1 MELSNVS
8 RVFNSAI
15 EQIGKVVV
23 GQMELVEGVLVA
35 LFSEG
40 SVLIE
45 GPPGLGKTL
54 LVNVLSKT
62 VNCDFNRVQFTPDLM
77 PSDLTGH
84 SIYDMKEQQFR
95 FNKGPVF
102 TNILLTD
109 EINRSPPKTQASL
122 LEVMQERQVTVD
134 GTTHVL
140 DRPFLVIATQNPI
153 EHEGTYP
160 LPEAQV
166 DRFMFKLLVDYPSTA
181 VDVIGP
187 GAAPPHD
194 PGQDKRQPGDRS
206 EVADTAQQHRR
217 GAGQQRRGDRFEVP
231 FEGLQRDSVQHVV
244 AADRDDSDVGPRRQ
258 DDRHLI
264 AQNVGGSG
272 TPDGDAVDRRVEAPS
287 EMRADPP
294 HPDLI
299 RVFESRPR
307 TARIAEYGDP
317 ERREI
322 RRAEYSRGVGSF
334 EPRQIAKS
342 RVEDLTGQTEEGSGS
357 DPEACV
363 HDAFHRFHASAV
375 PG

>member
-8 RVFNSAI
+8 EVFDSAI
-15 EQIGKVVV
+15 QQIGKVVV
-23 GQMELVEGVLVA
+23 GQLELVEGVLIA

-62 VNCDFNRVQFTPDLM
+62 VSCEFNRVQFTPDLM

-102 TNILLTD
+102 TNLLLSD

-134 GTTHVL
+134 GITHIL

-166 DRFMFKLLVDYPSTA
+166 DRFMFKLLVDYPSAADEVDILRHYTGGRDPRHLSDFGLEPILKA
-181 VDVIGP
+181 EDVI
-187 GAAPPHD
+187 AIQNAVK
-194 PGQDKRQPGDRS
+194 QVIVEEKILS
-206 EVADTAQQHRR
+206 YIVNIVSTAREW
-217 GAGQQRRGDRFEVP
+217 G
-231 FEGLQRDSVQHVV
+231 SIT
-244 AADRDDSDVGPRRQ
+244 VGPSPRAGVNL
-258 DDRHLI
+258 LI
-264 AQNVGGSG
+264 AARTLAACRGRDFV
-272 TPDGDAVDRRVEAPS
+272 TPDDIKELAPWVLRHRLRLRPEAEIEGSTADETIRQIMDSVEAP
-287 EMRADPP
+287 
-294 HPDLI
+294 
-299 RVFESRPR
+299 
-307 TARIAEYGDP
+307 
-317 ERREI
+317 
-322 RRAEYSRGVGSF
+322 
-334 EPRQIAKS
+334 KS
-342 RVEDLTGQTEEGSGS
+342 
-357 DPEACV
+357 
-363 HDAFHRFHASAV
+363 
-375 PG
+375 